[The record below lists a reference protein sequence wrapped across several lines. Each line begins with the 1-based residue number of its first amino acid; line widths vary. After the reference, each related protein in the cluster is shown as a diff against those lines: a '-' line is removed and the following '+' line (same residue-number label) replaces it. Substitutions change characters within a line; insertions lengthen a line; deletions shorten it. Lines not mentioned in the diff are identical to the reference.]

1 MNKANKAEIMEVIKG
16 LSYDQQETILHLTE
30 IFKGE
35 EEAILEYCKEEFLS

>member
-1 MNKANKAEIMEVIKG
+1 MSKGTKTEIMEVIKN

-35 EEAILEYCKEEFLS
+35 EEAILEYCKEEFIS